1 MKNIPD
7 KAYIL
12 VKSQLLKTWF
22 DLKLWLHKVDRH
34 PAIREGE
41 VWWCN
46 FGENV
51 GVEMNGKNKLS
62 LRPVVIYKKYNQH
75 FFFGLP
81 LTSQAYHHGSWYVH
95 FYFQRKEQVCVL
107 CQGRSMSVNR
117 LQRCIGEIDESDMEK
132 IKREFMKLH
141 S

>member
-7 KAYIL
+7 KAYIII
-12 VKSQLLKTWF
+12 KKQLLKTWF

-51 GVEMNGKNKLS
+51 GVEMNGKNRLS
-62 LRPVVIYKKYNQH
+62 LRPVLIYKKYNRH
-75 FFFGLP
+75 GFLGLP
-81 LTSQAYHHGSWYVH
+81 LTSQIHHGGSWYVH
-95 FYFQRKEQVCVL
+95 FLFQKKERVCVL
-107 CQGRSMSVNR
+107 NQGRSMSVNR
-117 LQRCIGEIDESDMEK
+117 LYRRMGEVDEKDFTEIK
-132 IKREFMKLH
+132 IHHLDLH
-141 S
+141 Q